1 MNRTLLLL
9 FASICLLP
17 IGSQAEWPY
26 YTSDPLAARDE
37 DGLLHQS
44 AFVERTDLAPRYT
57 SRFEYYFISG
67 KTLATDP
74 AFVGALQDSLFRHGY
89 YCGPIDGV
97 FSAGCQRGGC
107 AVAEELLPNGYRD
120 GDRRGSQSAALAVKW
135 GMSPALRNSLID
147 SSSRAACPRVK
158 KPSLSRAI

>member
-97 FSAGCQRGGC
+97 FSAGVSA
-107 AVAEELLPNGYRD
+107 AVARLQKNSSQTVTGTVTVGVRRVLHLP
-120 GDRRGSQSAALAVKW
+120 
-135 GMSPALRNSLID
+135 
-147 SSSRAACPRVK
+147 
-158 KPSLSRAI
+158 